1 MNKSNIK
8 ICGVKNIDTIICCIK
23 NKIKFFGLIFYT
35 KSPRNIEIA
44 EALELINFSTNK
56 NIYSV
61 GVFVNE
67 KLNVLLNTLKKLPLN
82 FIQLHGS
89 ETNAYIKAVKKN
101 NKIKVIKVIMVKTLK
116 DFKKIDNYPDT
127 DMFLFDYKPSK
138 NELPGGNA
146 KSFNWE
152 LLKNVKIQKQ
162 WFLSGGINIRNI
174 KDIENF
180 TIPYGIDI
188 SSGVEDKLGIKNN
201 AKISS
206 LIKHYGTNKKFL

>member
-8 ICGVKNIDTIICCIK
+8 ICGVKNIDTIICCVK
-23 NKIKFFGLIFYT
+23 NKVKFFGLIFYN
-35 KSPRNIEIA
+35 KSPRNINID
-44 EALELINFSTNK
+44 EALNLINFSKNK

-67 KLNVLLNTLKKLPLN
+67 KLNFLLNILKKLPLN

-89 ETNAYIKAVKKN
+89 ETNEYIKSIKKYK
-101 NKIKVIKVIMVKTLK
+101 KIKVIKSISIKTSR
-116 DFKKIDNYPDT
+116 DFEKIYNYPDT

-146 KSFNWE
+146 KSFNWK
-152 LLKNVKIQKQ
+152 LLKNIKTSKQ
-162 WFLSGGINIRNI
+162 WFLSGGINIENI
-174 KDIENF
+174 KDIENY

-188 SSGVEDKLGIKNN
+188 SSGVEDKLGIKNE
-201 AKISS
+201 AKISL
-206 LIKHYGTNKKFL
+206 LIKHYGTD

>member
-8 ICGVKNIDTIICCIK
+8 ICGVKDTDTIICCVK
-23 NKIKFFGLIFYT
+23 NKIKFFGLIFYS
-35 KSPRNIEIA
+35 KSPRNINIED
-44 EALELINFSTNK
+44 ALNLINFSKNK

-67 KLNVLLNTLKKLPLN
+67 KLNFLLNILKKLPLN

-89 ETNAYIKAVKKN
+89 ETNEYIKSIKKYK
-101 NKIKVIKVIMVKTLK
+101 KIKVIKSISVKTSR
-116 DFKKIDNYPDT
+116 DFEKIHNYPDT

-152 LLKNVKIQKQ
+152 LLQNIKTSKK
-162 WFLSGGINIRNI
+162 WFLSGGINIENI
-174 KDIENF
+174 KDIENY

-188 SSGVEDKLGIKNN
+188 SSGVEDKLGIKNE

-206 LIKHYGTNKKFL
+206 LIKHYGTD